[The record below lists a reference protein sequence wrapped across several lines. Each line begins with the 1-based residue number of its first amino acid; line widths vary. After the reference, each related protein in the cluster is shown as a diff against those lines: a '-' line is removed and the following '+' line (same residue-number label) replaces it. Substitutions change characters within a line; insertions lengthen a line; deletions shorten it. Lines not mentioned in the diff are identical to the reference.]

1 VSDPEARLRERFE
14 DAVER
19 DDPLELQELILELA
33 LESGDRV
40 WAECGCAQLARHRN
54 AHVRGNAFLGF
65 AHLARRF
72 GELDRNRVK
81 RLVEIGLFAH
91 HEYVRA
97 QAESAAEDLQTL
109 LDWRFERPRPLSPAR

>member
-1 VSDPEARLRERFE
+1 VSDPDAGLRARFQ

-19 DDPLELQELILELA
+19 DDPLELQDLVLELA
-33 LESGDRV
+33 LESHDRI

-72 GELDRNRVK
+72 GELDRNRVQ
-81 RLVEIGLFAH
+81 RLIQIGLFAH

-109 LDWRFERPRPLSPAR
+109 LDWRFERSRPAAR